1 MYTFKEGDRVKI
13 NCQYGGRP
21 AGTNGTVTKTR
32 GRYTGETPLVEVT
45 LDPESDSTTP
55 TLITCFDYRLVLLK
69 PFKVGDTVVYNQDF
83 GSRVKGEEGVITHV
97 GGDTITIRHETQS
110 QFGSFISSPYAY
122 RVDLVEPKPVEPKAV
137 VTLAPDRYIMET
149 VVATADS
156 IFPRR
161 SFDTILKSLMEE
173 VGELSTEI
181 AIEQGTKKRAAS
193 VDGVKG
199 EAIDVFVVAVDML
212 RAAWG
217 KELCTPAFNEAV
229 IRKLNKWEGK

>member
-1 MYTFKEGDRVKI
+1 MVGNKFKVGDRVELI
-13 NCQYGGRP
+13 EDYGKRFKGDKGVVRHVEHEDECL
-21 AGTNGTVTKTR
+21 TTVTMDDSR
-32 GRYTGETPLVEVT
+32 GISHRDCYV
-45 LDPESDSTTP
+45 
-55 TLITCFDYRLVLLK
+55 FARRLKLEKK
-69 PFKVGDTVVYNQDF
+69 PFKVGDTVAYNQNF
-83 GSRVKGEEGVITHV
+83 GSRVKGEQGVITALN
-97 GGDTITIRHETQS
+97 GDDCITIRHARARYGNFT
-110 QFGSFISSPYAY
+110 SSPFTY
-122 RVDLVEPKPVEPKAV
+122 RVDLVEPKAVAPKAE

>member
-1 MYTFKEGDRVKI
+1 MLSNPKFKKGDLVEFVEK
-13 NCQYGGRP
+13 YGTRP
-21 AGTNGTVTKTR
+21 QGAKGTVQKVYE
-32 GRYTGETPLVEVT
+32 GSDEWLVSVHLNDGGT
-45 LDPESDSTTP
+45 AD
-55 TLITCFDYRLVLLK
+55 CYQRRLKLQFEK
-69 PFKVGDTVVYNQDF
+69 KAFKVGDTVAYNQDF
-83 GSRVKGEEGVITHV
+83 GSRVKGEEGVITALN
-97 GGDTITIRHETQS
+97 GDCVTIRHATES
-110 QFGSFISSPYAY
+110 LFGSFTSSPFTY
-122 RVDLVEPKPVEPKAV
+122 RIDLVEPKAVEPKAE

-217 KELCTPAFNEAV
+217 KELCTPEFNEAV